1 MERKVGYL
9 KFKRSKGNFYVYLV
23 KSVRDNGVK
32 KDIVLYRFGR
42 LEKALEN
49 LYDWRMNYE
58 KTPKELL
65 NFGYE
70 WHDLHEWVNTLE
82 MGYSKTG
89 RKLIIAN

>member
-23 KSVRDNGVK
+23 KSYRDNGIK

-49 LYDWRMNYE
+49 RNCLV
-58 KTPKELL
+58 
-65 NFGYE
+65 F
-70 WHDLHEWVNTLE
+70 
-82 MGYSKTG
+82 
-89 RKLIIAN
+89 